1 MNVRYVFQWL
11 VLIALAATTM
21 MAPGGVVY
29 AQEELFLPIITRPGV
44 SGDGA
49 GESCNIANLLE
60 DGSFEMGTPPWTQIT
75 GSYPIVQEDAD
86 ALDGANLAWF
96 GGYNNAN
103 DRLVSKPFE
112 VPAGCKALRIVL
124 HLNIS
129 SEEVLNEPYDYLYAS
144 LQPAGDVVN
153 PEVVVADNT
162 DDCNTCK
169 WMRYTYVYN
178 EVPNRG
184 QPLQLRLY
192 GKTDSSRRTN
202 FLVDLVSIE
211 ASSTPF
217 DAAAEV
223 GWQREATTALEA
235 TPETVRSRSLE

>member
-49 GESCNIANLLE
+49 DESCNIANLLE
-60 DGSFEMGTPPWTQIT
+60 DGSFETGAPPWVQIT
-75 GSYPIVQEDAD
+75 GSYPIVQDDVD
-86 ALDGANLAWF
+86 ALDGARLAWF

-112 VPAGCKALRIVL
+112 TPAACKALRIVL

-129 SEEVLNEPYDYLYAS
+129 SEEMLDAPYDYLYAS

-235 TPETVRSRSLE
+235 TPETVRSR